1 MTFYNP
7 EYLFFLFLLLP
18 IIFWYI
24 YKMRKSD
31 ASLQISSL
39 RCLTDLLPAK
49 KLYLRHLPFIFRVL
63 ALAFLILAIARPQS
77 SNSWRTEN
85 TEGIDIMLTTD
96 VSGSMLGEDFKP
108 NRLEASKSIGIEFI
122 QSRPNDNIG
131 LVIFAGESFSQSPLT
146 TDHAALI
153 NIFNSVRYG
162 LLEDGTAIGL
172 GLANAVNRMK
182 DSETKSKVIILL
194 TDGSN
199 NRGEITPLNA
209 AEIAAR
215 FGIRVY
221 VVGVGSRG
229 QVRTP
234 VPTPS
239 GGMVYQMFDSDFDE
253 ETLQEIAQMT
263 GGRYFRATNNN
274 ALRSIYKEIDELEK
288 SIINIQEFSKK
299 RELFVLFAV
308 FAFVFLL
315 LEILVRD
322 TIINKVP

>member
-7 EYLFFLFLLLP
+7 EYLFFLLLLIP

-39 RCLTDLLPAK
+39 RCLKEQFPAK
-49 KLYLRHLPFIFRVL
+49 KMYIRHLPFIFKIL
-63 ALAFLILAIARPQS
+63 ALTFLIIALARPQS

-85 TEGIDIMLTTD
+85 TEGIDIMMAMD
-96 VSGSMLGEDFKP
+96 VSGSMLGEDFRP
-108 NRLEASKSIGIEFI
+108 NRLEASKAVGIEFI

-131 LVIFAGESFSQSPLT
+131 LVIFAGESFTQSPLT
-146 TDHAALI
+146 TDHVALI

-162 LLEDGTAIGL
+162 LLEDGTAIGV
-172 GLANAVNRMK
+172 GLANAINRMK
-182 DSETKSKVIILL
+182 DSKTKSKVIILL

-199 NRGEITPLNA
+199 NRGDITPLNA
-209 AEIAAR
+209 AEIAGQ

-221 VVGVGSRG
+221 VVGVGSKG

-234 VPTPS
+234 VQTPN
-239 GGMVYQMFDSDFDE
+239 GTIYQMVDSDFDE
-253 ETLQEIAQMT
+253 ETLQEIAQQT
-263 GGRYFRATNNN
+263 GGKYFRATNNN
-274 ALRSIYKEIDELEK
+274 ALRSIYKEIDEMEK

-299 RELFVLFAV
+299 EELFVLFAL
-308 FAFVFLL
+308 FAFLFLFA
-315 LEILVRD
+315 EILVRD
-322 TIINKVP
+322 IIIKKMP